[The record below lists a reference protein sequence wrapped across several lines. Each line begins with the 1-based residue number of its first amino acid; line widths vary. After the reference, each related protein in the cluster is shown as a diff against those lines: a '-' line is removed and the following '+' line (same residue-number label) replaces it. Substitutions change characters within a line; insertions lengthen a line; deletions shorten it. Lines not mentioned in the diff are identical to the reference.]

1 MRAPHSVPEFDLEPR
16 WLLAF
21 SALIP
26 SPFSVISQKVEMI
39 PIKFTNGPL
48 KGRAACDGGKCARRE
63 IKYDSLPSIG
73 RAADHTESR
82 EPAVERR
89 GTPTCRGGSPAPVIT
104 FSILII
110 FSHA

>member
-1 MRAPHSVPEFDLEPR
+1 MRVAHLVSEFDLEPQ

-26 SPFSVISQKVEMI
+26 PPFSVISQKVEMI

-48 KGRAACDGGKCARRE
+48 KGRAACDGGKCAGRE
-63 IKYDSLPSIG
+63 IKYDSLPSIV
-73 RAADHTESR
+73 RAADRTESR
-82 EPAVERR
+82 ELAAEQR
-89 GTPTCRGGSPAPVIT
+89 GTLARRGGSPAPIIT